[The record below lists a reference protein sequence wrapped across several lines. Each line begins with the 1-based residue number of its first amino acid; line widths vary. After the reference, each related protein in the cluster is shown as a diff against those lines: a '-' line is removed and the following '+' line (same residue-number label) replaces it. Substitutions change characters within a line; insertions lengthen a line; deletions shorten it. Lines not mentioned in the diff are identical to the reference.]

1 MTTRS
6 RRTPRLTPRP
16 GGRRAVRAAHAAA
29 VGVALAALVTACGGT
44 SATKVAAPSFRDG
57 GSKLDARLPKTI
69 EDIPFTDQDGH
80 TVRLSDYAG
89 KTVVLGDILTLCQEH
104 CPIDTATFVELARR
118 WTADPS
124 NAASTVFLS
133 ITVDPARDT
142 PAQLAAYRRLY
153 VGGPRHLP
161 QWHLLTAS
169 PADLHR
175 LWSFLHVYVQRV
187 AGDGGKGSD
196 AARSWRTGRPLTYD
210 VDHSDDVYF
219 IDGRARER
227 WVFPDQP
234 YLHGAHV
241 PARMQRFMSVEGQRN
256 ESKGAW
262 TADEG
267 LTVLSWIRA
276 AG

>member
-1 MTTRS
+1 MTGRALRRGRGGSRS
-6 RRTPRLTPRP
+6 R
-16 GGRRAVRAAHAAA
+16 RRAVRAAAALLA
-29 VGVALAALVTACGGT
+29 VAALVAGCGT
-44 SATKVAAPSFRDG
+44 SSSARVAVPHFRDG
-57 GSKLDARLPKTI
+57 GSQLDARLSRAV
-69 EDIPFTDQDGH
+69 ERIPFTDEAGR
-80 TVRLSDYAG
+80 TVHLSDYAG
-89 KTVVLGDILTLCQEH
+89 RTVVLGDILTLCQEH